1 MSLLTQLVNG
11 NFISKKFFT
20 SWIVFMQVFLI
31 LMDKSNRKI
40 KKWIWESLNTLILIS
55 SFMGM
60 LHYILVDKKA
70 FGKKYDFTLD
80 LLNFGNI
87 TAHFIPFLIALF
99 YKPNPENLIGES
111 RPNSSFLLGILIFLK
126 FAILTNLDETYLLSK
141 DSLIL
146 IIIISFLLYYLL
158 LQK

>member
-1 MSLLTQLVNG
+1 
-11 NFISKKFFT
+11 
-20 SWIVFMQVFLI
+20 
-31 LMDKSNRKI
+31 
-40 KKWIWESLNTLILIS
+40 
-55 SFMGM
+55 MGM
-60 LHYILVDKKA
+60 LHNILVDKKA
-70 FGKKYDFTLD
+70 FAKKYDFTLD

-87 TAHFIPFLIALF
+87 HAHFIPFLIALF

-141 DSLIL
+141 DSIIL